1 MRGGKVHYDE
11 MRPKGV
17 ADDGRQIDMEGDEVV
32 YREMTGVESIEE
44 QVVEAQAVMA
54 DVQAVVTDVQAVETD
69 VQAVETDVQ
78 AVKTEAQRPLPEVL
92 TTEQAMVYWRR
103 LMAAGFVDENC
114 QLLPNTSRRQAC
126 DIVDMFAQ
134 RMGAEPVKWKLFE
147 DFWGKKN
154 LAQDWSR
161 LQTARLVKGK
171 EWKPRRYDDI
181 AAVFEQPV

>member
-1 MRGGKVHYDE
+1 MRGGKVQYDE
-11 MRPKGV
+11 MRPKGMP
-17 ADDGRQIDMEGDEVV
+17 DDGRQIEMEGEEVV
-32 YREMTGVESIEE
+32 YREMAGVESIEE
-44 QVVEAQAVMA
+44 QVVEAQTVEETQTVIA
-54 DVQAVVTDVQAVETD
+54 DAQTVE
-69 VQAVETDVQ
+69 
-78 AVKTEAQRPLPEVL
+78 EAARPLPEVL

-114 QLLPNTSRRQAC
+114 QLLPDTSRRQAC